1 MTNKQESSIQA
12 IGRRKLKIAEW
23 RSHIYNTRGKRV
35 RRCIRCGTTHGVIR
49 KYGLYVCRRCI
60 REVYDKL
67 GFVKSG
73 IHRG

>member
-1 MTNKQESSIQA
+1 M
-12 IGRRKLKIAEW
+12 
-23 RSHIYNTRGKRV
+23 YNTRGKRV